1 MTACFAL
8 PLLASAGGHLHH
20 QRRGFL
26 CPPVFVPEWPGKQID
41 FASRRLKGDELAN
54 QWGRDSSF
62 QSAGKRRGGGLTAIA
77 MITCLVLGAA
87 AGYAAFRFLPSYS
100 STALDEARAAAV
112 SANDALA
119 TARKDLDEARSSQ
132 QSGAAP
138 LEALQATIARQAAD
152 LDAMTERLAAVSSQ
166 AQSPEDQ
173 SSVVEALSRERDRLT
188 GENESLKRDLA
199 ALETE
204 RDAAGQA
211 ATATEAR
218 LADELARLRDKV
230 LPEVTAERDQLKRKT
245 LMMLADQTNLK
256 AQARSAA
263 DARAE
268 ATKRIAELTTRLA
281 DTESQLTASQEVL
294 DALKLESR
302 TGQAPESVAESNVTT
317 PATQPDATEKPA
329 LQLRK
334 PESVAQALR
343 TAPGLGTLSDADRQS
358 LTETLV
364 AGECVTTALKSVFDR
379 VPILTLR
386 NLIRDLNSD
395 C

>member
-87 AGYAAFRFLPSYS
+87 TGYAAFRFLPSYS
-100 STALDEARAAAV
+100 SSSLDEARAAAV

-119 TARKDLDEARSSQ
+119 AARKDLDEARFNQ
-132 QSGAAP
+132 QSDTAP

-152 LDAMTERLAAVSSQ
+152 LDAMTERLAAISTQ
-166 AQSPEDQ
+166 AQSPDDQ
-173 SSVVEALSRERDRLT
+173 SAAVEALKGERDKLAQ
-188 GENESLKRDLA
+188 ENQNLKAELV
-199 ALETE
+199 ALEAE
-204 RDAAGQA
+204 RDVGKQA
-211 ATATEAR
+211 ATAAEAH
-218 LADELARLRDKV
+218 LAAELARLRDEV

-263 DARAE
+263 DAKAE
-268 ATKRIAELTTRLA
+268 TTKRIADLTARLA

-302 TGQAPESVAESNVTT
+302 AGQAPENVAESNAST
-317 PATQPDATEKPA
+317 PATQPDVVERPA
-329 LQLRK
+329 LDTRK
-334 PESVAQALR
+334 PESVAQALH

-358 LTETLV
+358 LTDTLV

>member
-1 MTACFAL
+1 
-8 PLLASAGGHLHH
+8 
-20 QRRGFL
+20 
-26 CPPVFVPEWPGKQID
+26 
-41 FASRRLKGDELAN
+41 
-54 QWGRDSSF
+54 
-62 QSAGKRRGGGLTAIA
+62 
-77 MITCLVLGAA
+77 MIVCLVLGAA
-87 AGYAAFRFLPSYS
+87 GGYAAFRFLPSYS
-100 STALDEARAAAV
+100 STAHDEARAAAV

-119 TARKDLDEARSSQ
+119 AARKDLDEARSIQ
-132 QSGAAP
+132 QSDRAQ

-166 AQSPEDQ
+166 ARSPEDQ

-199 ALETE
+199 ALQTE
-204 RDAAGQA
+204 RDAGKQSTTVA
-211 ATATEAR
+211 EAR
-218 LADELARLRDKV
+218 LEAELARLRDEV
-230 LPEVTAERDQLKRKT
+230 VPELTAERDRLNRKT

-256 AQARSAA
+256 AQAKAAA

-268 ATKRIAELTTRLA
+268 DAKRIAELKTRLA
-281 DTESQLTASQEVL
+281 DAEGELTASQEVL

-302 TGQAPESVAESNVTT
+302 AGQESESVTDSNAAKA
-317 PATQPDATEKPA
+317 ATQPDAVEKPA
-329 LQLRK
+329 LDTRK
-334 PESVAQALR
+334 PDAVAQALR
-343 TAPGLGTLSDADRQS
+343 TAPGLETLSQADLQR
-358 LTETLV
+358 LTDTLI